1 MAAAYPARSLHPKR
15 LSSWRL
21 KAAATRSPIPTLSRR
36 SSFELAYDTARL
48 AAAAGLKNIFVTNGY
63 MTAEALRMIQ
73 PYLHAANIDLKGF
86 DDRRHRRM
94 SGAKLQPVL
103 DSIVL
108 AKELGIWLEVTTLVV
123 PGHNDS
129 DQELGQ
135 IARFLKSVDPEIPWH
150 LSAFFPA
157 YKMMEVEPTDRESLL
172 RAWQN
177 RQRTSGLL
185 YVYCGNI
192 PGLHE
197 DTICYRCNK
206 RLIERVGFTV
216 VSNRLDQG
224 RCPSCHTAIGGVWH
238 SASSNSVVPTQVI

>member
-1 MAAAYPARSLHPKR
+1 
-15 LSSWRL
+15 
-21 KAAATRSPIPTLSRR
+21 
-36 SSFELAYDTARL
+36 
-48 AAAAGLKNIFVTNGY
+48 
-63 MTAEALRMIQ
+63 MIQ

-157 YKMMEVEPTDRESLL
+157 YKMMEVEPTDSESLL
-172 RAWQN
+172 RAW
-177 RQRTSGLL
+177 GIAKDVGPAH
-185 YVYCGNI
+185 VYCGNI
-192 PGLHE
+192 SGLHE

-216 VSNRLDQG
+216 VANRLDQG

-238 SASSNSVVPTQVI
+238 SAGSNSVVPTQVI